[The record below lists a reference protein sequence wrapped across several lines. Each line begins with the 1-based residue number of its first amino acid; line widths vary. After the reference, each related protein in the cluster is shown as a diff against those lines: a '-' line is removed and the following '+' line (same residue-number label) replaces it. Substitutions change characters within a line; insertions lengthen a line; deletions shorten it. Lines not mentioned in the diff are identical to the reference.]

1 MVAWVVEE
9 KRGVDVGGED
19 HFKGEVGQRKGGPEG
34 RRGWGW
40 VGGLRKIESGR
51 GRAGSSGGSRRW
63 RRGGE

>member
-1 MVAWVVEE
+1 MVAWIVEE

-40 VGGLRKIESGR
+40 VGGWVAED
-51 GRAGSSGGSRRW
+51 
-63 RRGGE
+63 